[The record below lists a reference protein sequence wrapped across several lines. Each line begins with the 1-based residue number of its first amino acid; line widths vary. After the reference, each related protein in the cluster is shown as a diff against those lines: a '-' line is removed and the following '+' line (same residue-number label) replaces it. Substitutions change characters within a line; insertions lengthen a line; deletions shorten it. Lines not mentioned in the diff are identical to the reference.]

1 MGASASSAA
10 APSASGAVADASDPP
25 LDAASDPPPPP
36 PPPPSAAPSSSPCPP
51 VAPPR
56 VVEDVLSPAEHD
68 RVVAWVRATL
78 AEGRAGALP
87 GSTYA
92 PIPDKWRARNQSR
105 EMLQFGAYT
114 HSNRVE
120 AHVPVAPL
128 EGTPLERV
136 VDALVLAGCFEGAA
150 FERPNACT
158 VNVYRPGQW
167 IPPHV
172 DNPAFE
178 RPFVTVSLVSRQPM
192 LVGRGVAW
200 PYAGSPDDAEDT
212 SPLDADPVT
221 NDTGDVACE
230 RSSLTDGL
238 DRLRSIPGVEIVVPL
253 PVSSAVV
260 MTGAVADAREH
271 AVPPVSAERI
281 SLTFRRL
288 AGTDD
293 ASARRTRERTE
304 RTERARAEMRELR
317 RRREEEEGEE
327 KKGSDANRAANR
339 ASASESAS
347 ASDPSASAALP
358 PASKSRRKKEAKK
371 AARRDAKA
379 ARLAARAGASGGA
392 PQNVN
397 PPRSKVSV
405 LSADGVTALE
415 VKAKRRPCPA
425 CPPAVLR
432 GDEGVGPEAVGPEE
446 GPEKTPEGTIG
457 GASSRAGI
465 VAKTDASR
473 EPSSSDGRTPFPED
487 GSRDVRATTSYGM
500 PRVERQCVMDV
511 YDAVAAQ
518 WHGTRYRAWSG
529 VEDFARRRVPDFA
542 LVADVGCGN
551 GKNAPAIERIP
562 PARDDDEPV
571 GGGESRATTKK
582 GGGGAHRVVIGCD
595 FSLGLLEICALRR
608 DPPLEVFAADATAL
622 PSRSR
627 AFDAALCVAVLHHAS
642 TDARRRAI
650 VGETMRIV
658 RPGGVALFYAWA
670 YEQDRGGVSGHA
682 FESQDVLV
690 PFHERAPGPGASGE
704 SVVSV
709 GVSKET
715 FAAGG
720 RSEEA
725 GAGAGAGAG
734 RGGKDG
740 TTTDASRGPKKTVE
754 GGGEIGG
761 RGERGEAGGG
771 DADANGTTTREGAGK
786 KRGGGRVFQ
795 RYCHVYRE
803 GELEA
808 LFAPLAGW
816 VRVDRAYY
824 DCGNWCVEATR
835 IE

>member
-1 MGASASSAA
+1 
-10 APSASGAVADASDPP
+10 
-25 LDAASDPPPPP
+25 
-36 PPPPSAAPSSSPCPP
+36 
-51 VAPPR
+51 
-56 VVEDVLSPAEHD
+56 
-68 RVVAWVRATL
+68 
-78 AEGRAGALP
+78 
-87 GSTYA
+87 
-92 PIPDKWRARNQSR
+92 
-105 EMLQFGAYT
+105 MLQFGAYT

-221 NDTGDVACE
+221 NDPETNVACE

-304 RTERARAEMRELR
+304 RTERARAEMREIR

-339 ASASESAS
+339 ASASASESAS

-358 PASKSRRKKEAKK
+358 PTSKSRRKKEAKK

-432 GDEGVGPEAVGPEE
+432 GDEGVGPEGVGPEE
-446 GPEKTPEGTIG
+446 TPSTTPEGTIG

-473 EPSSSDGRTPFPED
+473 APSSSDGRTPFPED

-571 GGGESRATTKK
+571 GGGESESRAATKK

-670 YEQDRGGVSGHA
+670 YEQDRGGSAGTRSRA
-682 FESQDVLV
+682 RTCWCRSTSER
-690 PFHERAPGPGASGE
+690 RAPGLPGLPGR
-704 SVVSV
+704 
-709 GVSKET
+709 
-715 FAAGG
+715 GG
-720 RSEEA
+720 SEEA
-725 GAGAGAGAG
+725 EGAGAGAGAG

-740 TTTDASRGPKKTVE
+740 TTTDASRGLKKTVE

-771 DADANGTTTREGAGK
+771 DADAKGTTREGEGK

>member
-1 MGASASSAA
+1 
-10 APSASGAVADASDPP
+10 
-25 LDAASDPPPPP
+25 
-36 PPPPSAAPSSSPCPP
+36 
-51 VAPPR
+51 
-56 VVEDVLSPAEHD
+56 
-68 RVVAWVRATL
+68 
-78 AEGRAGALP
+78 
-87 GSTYA
+87 
-92 PIPDKWRARNQSR
+92 
-105 EMLQFGAYT
+105 
-114 HSNRVE
+114 
-120 AHVPVAPL
+120 
-128 EGTPLERV
+128 
-136 VDALVLAGCFEGAA
+136 
-150 FERPNACT
+150 
-158 VNVYRPGQW
+158 
-167 IPPHV
+167 
-172 DNPAFE
+172 
-178 RPFVTVSLVSRQPM
+178 
-192 LVGRGVAW
+192 
-200 PYAGSPDDAEDT
+200 
-212 SPLDADPVT
+212 
-221 NDTGDVACE
+221 
-230 RSSLTDGL
+230 
-238 DRLRSIPGVEIVVPL
+238 
-253 PVSSAVV
+253 
-260 MTGAVADAREH
+260 
-271 AVPPVSAERI
+271 
-281 SLTFRRL
+281 
-288 AGTDD
+288 
-293 ASARRTRERTE
+293 
-304 RTERARAEMRELR
+304 MREIR
-317 RRREEEEGEE
+317 RRREEEAGEE

-339 ASASESAS
+339 ASASASES

-358 PASKSRRKKEAKK
+358 PVSKSRQKKEAKK

-379 ARLAARAGASGGA
+379 ARLAARAGASGA

-571 GGGESRATTKK
+571 GGGESESRATKKK

-608 DPPLEVFAADATAL
+608 DPPLEVFAADAPRF

-670 YEQDRGGVSGHA
+670 YEQDRGGSAGTRSRA
-682 FESQDVLV
+682 GRAGAV
-690 PFHERAPGPGASGE
+690 PETAPGPGLPGR
-704 SVVSV
+704 
-709 GVSKET
+709 
-715 FAAGG
+715 GG
-720 RSEEA
+720 SEGRGGGGGGG
-725 GAGAGAGAG
+725 GAGREGRDDDGRIPRAEENRRGRRRNRRARGAG
-734 RGGKDG
+734 RGGGRRRRREGD
-740 TTTDASRGPKKTVE
+740 DARRRRKKT
-754 GGGEIGG
+754 G
-761 RGERGEAGGG
+761 RGAGVSEVLPRVPRGRARGAVRAPRGVGAGRPRVLRLRELVRGGHQDRVEEGDERWRRRRK
-771 DADANGTTTREGAGK
+771 TTRYSLASTSSP
-786 KRGGGRVFQ
+786 RR
-795 RYCHVYRE
+795 
-803 GELEA
+803 A
-808 LFAPLAGW
+808 LPTIDDECCWDDDENPPLD
-816 VRVDRAYY
+816 V
-824 DCGNWCVEATR
+824 
-835 IE
+835 